1 MYFCV
6 VCVKFKLKVV
16 LGNEIFFDFK
26 EFEIFCEW
34 VYLISLKK
42 KKYVIGRNGSKWC
55 DIINGCFVLVCFLL
69 FFFLCILKFFYVFIN
84 RKFI

>member
-1 MYFCV
+1 MMYFCV
-6 VCVKFKLKVV
+6 VCVKFKLKDV

-42 KKYVIGRNGSKWC
+42 IKYVIGRNGSK
-55 DIINGCFVLVCFLL
+55 
-69 FFFLCILKFFYVFIN
+69 
-84 RKFI
+84 